1 MVVDGLPRKKKR
13 KNQATKTA
21 RGSRC
26 HIRLRKRMKR
36 TM

>member
-1 MVVDGLPRKKKR
+1 MEEEEEEPSDEDSE
-13 KNQATKTA
+13 
-21 RGSRC
+21 GSRC